1 MISIVDYGMGNLR
14 SVEKALE
21 RLGYP
26 TRMVTTPSG
35 VDESPRL
42 IVPGVGAFGDAMAGL
57 RAQELVEPL
66 RRAAADG
73 RPILGICLGM
83 QAFFQSSEEAPGVE
97 GLGLI
102 RGEVRK
108 IVAPG
113 LKIPHMGWNNLD
125 VRPGSQLLAGLGPTP
140 HVYFVHS
147 FHVVPSDPQVIAAT
161 ADYGTPLVA
170 AVEQGNIW
178 GTQFHPEKSQDL
190 GMQILRNFA
199 GVKLAVA
206 R

>member
-26 TRMVTTPSG
+26 TRLVTTPAEVEDSA
-35 VDESPRL
+35 RL
-42 IVPGVGAFGDAMAGL
+42 VVPGVGAFGDAMAGL

-83 QAFFQSSEEAPGVE
+83 QAFFESSEEAPGVE

-102 RGEVRK
+102 RGGVRK
-108 IVAPG
+108 IIAPG

-125 VRPGSQLLAGLGPTP
+125 IRPGSRLLAGIGPAP

-147 FHVVPSDPQVIAAT
+147 YHVVPADAGVIAAT
-161 ADYGTPLVA
+161 AEYGEPLVA
-170 AVEQGNIW
+170 AVEQGSIW

-190 GMQILRNFA
+190 GMRILRNFA
-199 GVKLAVA
+199 DAGIAVT